1 MNINNLL
8 EVQSTNQYFIVNDKQ
23 NELNNEGLIFQT
35 TIQTLS
41 DSKIFDLDKEYMS
54 EDDSLDSY
62 IKKNNINNNKQYRN
76 DINIEKV
83 NEYFFRE
90 KK

>member
-8 EVQSTNQYFIVNDKQ
+8 EVQSTNQYFIVNDKK

-41 DSKIFDLDKEYMS
+41 DSKIFDLAKEYMS

-62 IKKNNINNNKQYRN
+62 IKKNNINSNKQYKS

-83 NEYFFRE
+83 NDH
-90 KK
+90 

>member
-8 EVQSTNQYFIVNDKQ
+8 EVQSTNQYFIVNDKK

-41 DSKIFDLDKEYMS
+41 DSKIFDLAKEYMS

-62 IKKNNINNNKQYRN
+62 IKKNNINSNKQYRS

-83 NEYFFRE
+83 NGH
-90 KK
+90 